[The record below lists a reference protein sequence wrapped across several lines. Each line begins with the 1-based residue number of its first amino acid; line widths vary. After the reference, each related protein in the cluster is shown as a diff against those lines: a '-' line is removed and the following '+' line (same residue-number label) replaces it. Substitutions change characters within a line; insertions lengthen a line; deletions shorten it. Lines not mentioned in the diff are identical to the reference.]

1 MKPIQTGLES
11 CQGDTE
17 TVQELTNLL
26 EDRFERPQ
34 IEPQHSFVLPWRA
47 AIKEN
52 KPQTKVNEIAIP
64 AKFLNSSRPLIIEGV
79 GAYMFQS
86 MKRDITDLILHF
98 DIPVILVTRSG
109 LGTIN
114 HTLLSL
120 EHLKNRGIHK
130 VYVVINGPINTDNA
144 EAIKDFPKELRLL

>member
-1 MKPIQTGLES
+1 MRAVFITGTDTDVGKTFISALFTKAWDANYWKPIQTGLES

-34 IEPQHSFVLPWRA
+34 IELNIPLSPWRA

-64 AKFLNSSRPLIIEGV
+64 AKFLNSSRPLIIEGA

-86 MKRDITDLILHF
+86 MKR
-98 DIPVILVTRSG
+98 
-109 LGTIN
+109 
-114 HTLLSL
+114 
-120 EHLKNRGIHK
+120 
-130 VYVVINGPINTDNA
+130 
-144 EAIKDFPKELRLL
+144 RLLRI